1 MLFLCFLLVAAF
13 PSGIL
18 GQTEWGFKSYT
29 KYETGNMSLII
40 TVPHG
45 GSEEPTKQE
54 NGDKWPKRTHGCLE
68 SNECVWEH
76 DCGTP
81 DNKRCRARTL
91 LASPQT
97 CHEPQRTSAGRLG
110 HFPIHTPSEL
120 LVTLQMAS
128 IPSQVGVIYIW
139 KN

>member
-1 MLFLCFLLVAAF
+1 MHLLTDAMLFLCFLLVSAF

-29 KYETGNMSLII
+29 KYETGDMSLII

-45 GSEEPTKQE
+45 GRREPTKQE

-81 DNKRCRARTL
+81 DDKRCRAVTVSDSYTTTVARDIADGINSITGGSYL
-91 LASPQT
+91 YL
-97 CHEPQRTSAGRLG
+97 E
-110 HFPIHTPSEL
+110 EL
-120 LVTLQMAS
+120 MFS
-128 IPSQVGVIYIW
+128 F
-139 KN
+139 

>member
-1 MLFLCFLLVAAF
+1 MHLLTDAMLFLCFLLVSAF

-29 KYETGNMSLII
+29 KYETGDMSLIL

-45 GSEEPTKQE
+45 GRREPTKQE

-81 DNKRCRARTL
+81 DDKRCRAVTVSDSYTTTVARDIADGINSITGGSYL
-91 LASPQT
+91 YL
-97 CHEPQRTSAGRLG
+97 E
-110 HFPIHTPSEL
+110 EL
-120 LVTLQMAS
+120 MFS
-128 IPSQVGVIYIW
+128 F
-139 KN
+139 

>member
-54 NGDKWPKRTHGCLE
+54 NGDKWLKRTHGCLE

-97 CHEPQRTSAGRLG
+97 STNPKGRLRG
-110 HFPIHTPSEL
+110 
-120 LVTLQMAS
+120 
-128 IPSQVGVIYIW
+128 G
-139 KN
+139 

>member
-1 MLFLCFLLVAAF
+1 MLFLCFLFVAAF

-29 KYETGNMSLII
+29 KYETGDMSLII

-45 GSEEPTKQE
+45 GRREPTKQE

-76 DCGTP
+76 NCGTP
-81 DNKRCRARTL
+81 DDKRCRAVTVSDSYTTTVARDIADSINSITGGSYL
-91 LASPQT
+91 YL
-97 CHEPQRTSAGRLG
+97 E
-110 HFPIHTPSEL
+110 EL
-120 LVTLQMAS
+120 TFS
-128 IPSQVGVIYIW
+128 F
-139 KN
+139 